1 MVGQHTPQ
9 IGRRALLL
17 SALLPRLAA
26 QPSTPSSELE
36 ARNYTATA
44 VVGFLGITLVT
55 RHGAAGGFARAVE
68 HDGETVIEFGAG
80 SLPER
85 CAGVNRMGY
94 IRETVAGVA
103 PRRRTF
109 GFMTVSRE
117 ESLQQARNALHRSGS
132 EQPFII
138 LDSTADSN
146 GCESRV
152 ASVNCASSLR
162 WPEWQAVESEI
173 MKRWPAA
180 EKRISRTQGFM
191 PGFLSAVRAA
201 MMRGG
206 KGSLAYIHNDK
217 RYNLDWSTAGGSSTT
232 AELQGRI
239 SGQGKARF
247 KVWFDPSRPGAPP
260 LAFEYQPRSFL
271 RVRFDAVTGEQS

>member
-1 MVGQHTPQ
+1 
-9 IGRRALLL
+9 
-17 SALLPRLAA
+17 
-26 QPSTPSSELE
+26 
-36 ARNYTATA
+36 
-44 VVGFLGITLVT
+44 LVT

-68 HDGETVIEFGAG
+68 LNGETVIEFGAG
-80 SLPER
+80 SHPER

-94 IRETVAGVA
+94 IRETVAGSA

-117 ESLQQARNALHRSGS
+117 DSFQQARKALDHAGP
-132 EQPFII
+132 EQPFVI
-138 LDSTADSN
+138 LDSTGDLN

-152 ASVNCASSLR
+152 ASVSCASSLR
-162 WPEWQAVESEI
+162 WPDWRAVESEL

-180 EKRISRTQGFM
+180 EKRVSRTQGFM
-191 PGFLSAVRAA
+191 PGFLSAVRTA

-206 KGSLAYIHNDK
+206 RGTLAYLHNDK
-217 RYNLDWSTAGGSSTT
+217 NYTLDWSTLRNPAGT
-232 AELQGRI
+232 AELHGRI
-239 SGQGKARF
+239 SGHGKARF
-247 KVWFDPSRPGAPP
+247 KVWFDPARPGAPP

>member
-1 MVGQHTPQ
+1 MVGQHKHP
-9 IGRRALLL
+9 ISRRALLL
-17 SALLPRLAA
+17 STLLQRLPA
-26 QPSTPSSELE
+26 QPRPPASELE

-44 VVGFLGITLVT
+44 VVCFLGINLVT

-68 HDGETVIEFGAG
+68 HGGETVIEFGAG

-85 CAGVNRMGY
+85 CAGINRMGY
-94 IRETVAGVA
+94 IREIVAGPA

-117 ESLQQARNALHRSGS
+117 ESLQQARKALNQAGP
-132 EQPFII
+132 EQPFVI
-138 LDSTADSN
+138 LDSTADLN

-152 ASVNCASSLR
+152 ASVTCASSLR
-162 WPEWQAVESEI
+162 WPDWRAVESELL
-173 MKRWPAA
+173 KRWPAA
-180 EKRISRTQGFM
+180 EKRISRTHGFM
-191 PGFLSAVRAA
+191 PGFLSAVRTA

-206 KGSLAYIHNDK
+206 QGSLAYIHNDK
-217 RYNLDWSTAGGSSTT
+217 NYNLDWSTSLNSTGA

-239 SGQGKARF
+239 SGHGKARF
-247 KVWFDPSRPGAPP
+247 KVWFDPSHPGAPP